1 MSYDTPEPQLF
12 SFNSPLGA
20 CPTCDGLGDI
30 YGIDTAKLVTNP
42 EKSLRKGALG
52 VLGSYRDMPR
62 WMRRL
67 FNGVAAHAEEK
78 KKLPPGTLLD
88 TPWKELTPAHKKIWL
103 DGTGVEA
110 SVSGFR
116 VAGKTATAQKIDPET
131 GRYTDTHYVASFVG
145 LIPAER
151 PRLAIVVMIDEPLAG
166 TYAGGSVAAPVFRRV
181 AEMALS
187 YLGVTPD
194 VRNEKGINEATELA
208 KNGDPTAEAYK
219 VVGKGEEVEDTTPKA
234 PQRKPK
240 AGEVLVP
247 DLSGYPAREAIQ
259 RALAIGLVPSIDG
272 SGRVLRT
279 EPPASEVVKA
289 GTRILITLEPPT

>member
-1 MSYDTPEPQLF
+1 MQLA
-12 SFNSPLGA
+12 GA
-20 CPTCDGLGDI
+20 
-30 YGIDTAKLVTNP
+30 
-42 EKSLRKGALG
+42 
-52 VLGSYRDMPR
+52 
-62 WMRRL
+62 
-67 FNGVAAHAEEK
+67 VAAV
-78 KKLPPGTLLD
+78 GNRGQLLEPLLVKRVTD
-88 TPWKELTPAHKKIWL
+88 STGVVLDEPKARVRRATTSPAVAKML
-103 DGTGVEA
+103 LEMLVSVTEGEGTGVEA

-194 VRNEKGINEATELA
+194 VRNEKGISEATELA
-208 KNGDPTAEAYK
+208 KNGDPTAEAFK
-219 VVGKGEEVEDTTPKA
+219 VIGQTEEADDTAPKA

-259 RALAIGLVPSIDG
+259 RALAIGLVPSLDG